1 VSHISYSELKNW
13 NTCPFYHKLVN
24 IDKLKGFKGNE
35 FTAFGTAI
43 HTICEKKLLQ
53 EDVND
58 DLFVEELRKN
68 ITSLDD
74 DIAID
79 KKLVVAMVS
88 QGKQIIPEIDD
99 ALDDYF
105 EEYTVVS
112 TEEKLMEPIEG
123 FDRNFKGFIDAVIKT
138 SDGKYHI
145 MDWKSCSWGWNAQR
159 RSEPMTTYQLTL
171 YKHFYA
177 IKHGIDPKLIETHF
191 ALLKRTAKKNR
202 VEIFRVTSGPKK
214 TENALGLLHRALQN
228 IIKGNYIKNRLS
240 CHRCAFYK
248 TADCP

>member
-1 VSHISYSELKNW
+1 MSHISYSELKNW

-68 ITSLDD
+68 IASLDD

-79 KKLVVAMVS
+79 KKLVVAMAS
-88 QGKQIIPEIDD
+88 QGKQIIPEVDD
-99 ALDDYF
+99 ALEDYF

-123 FDRNFKGFIDAVIKT
+123 FMLV
-138 SDGKYHI
+138 
-145 MDWKSCSWGWNAQR
+145 
-159 RSEPMTTYQLTL
+159 RSL
-171 YKHFYA
+171 
-177 IKHGIDPKLIETHF
+177 
-191 ALLKRTAKKNR
+191 
-202 VEIFRVTSGPKK
+202 
-214 TENALGLLHRALQN
+214 
-228 IIKGNYIKNRLS
+228 
-240 CHRCAFYK
+240 
-248 TADCP
+248 